1 MSRLAKIALAMLAV
15 LLVTPISRAWSQDEP
30 FPTRMVRIVVPFPAG
45 GNSDI
50 MTRVLAKKLSEIWR
64 QPVIVDNK
72 PGGDTLIGTSDVI
85 RAPGDGYT
93 ILNNISQIIQ
103 NTFLKKNMPFD
114 TFKELRP
121 LIVATETSM
130 YFVVSRQDGAIPA
143 DLATFVAQSK
153 RPDSHKT
160 FGSFGYGSTGQL
172 LLLKLIETTSAKVDD
187 IPFKGNRD
195 IILQLLNGEIS
206 SSFLPFSAFAPYIDQ
221 QKLKAV
227 AATGAAR
234 SAVLPDVPTFE
245 EQGVAGFTGT
255 NWNGFFVSAKTPPKV
270 VEKLSAGFNQVLKD
284 PEVIET
290 LKALGLTPVG
300 GDPAKFQAY
309 IDNETEWLRSLVAT
323 TGLQPQ

>member
-1 MSRLAKIALAMLAV
+1 MSRLAKIALVMLAA
-15 LLVTPISRAWSQDEP
+15 LLATPVSRAWSQDEP

-50 MTRVLAKKLSEIWR
+50 MTRVLAKKLSDIWR

-72 PGGDTLIGTSDVI
+72 PGGDTLIGTSDVV
-85 RAPGDGYT
+85 RAPADGYT

-121 LIVATETSM
+121 LVVATETSM

-143 DLATFVAQSK
+143 DLAAFVAQS
-153 RPDSHKT
+153 RQPDSHKT

-172 LLLKLIETTSAKVDD
+172 LLMKLIETTSAKVDD

-206 SSFLPFSAFAPYIDQ
+206 SSFLPYSAFAPYLDQ

-227 AATGAAR
+227 AATGSAR

-245 EQGVAGFTGT
+245 EQGVKGFTGT
-255 NWNGFFVSAKTPPKV
+255 NWNGFFVSARTPPKV
-270 VEKLSAGFNQVLKD
+270 VEKLSEGFNQALRD

-290 LKALGLTPVG
+290 LKGLGLTPVG
-300 GDPAKFQAY
+300 GDPAKFQTY